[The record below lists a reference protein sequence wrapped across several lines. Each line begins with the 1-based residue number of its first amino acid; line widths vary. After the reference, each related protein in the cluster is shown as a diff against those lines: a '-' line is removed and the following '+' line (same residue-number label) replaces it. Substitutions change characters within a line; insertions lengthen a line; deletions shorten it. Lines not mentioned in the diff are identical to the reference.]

1 MKKFAIAFVSQDL
14 KEKKLLKDLIKFYR
28 SKRFERLQRDY
39 HLFYEIFNHAF
50 SG

>member
-1 MKKFAIAFVSQDL
+1 MKQFAIAFVSQDL

-28 SKRFERLQRDY
+28 SKRFEPLQRDC
-39 HLFYEIFNHAF
+39 HFFYEIFNNTF